1 MSSPR
6 ALSAKSIISPCSS
19 FSWEIQIHNCLL
31 ASLGLRVFPHL
42 CLFSQLPAHSL
53 GDVRAPMSTRPQ
65 ADNKHPWNQLQV
77 FGGVV
82 TVELQGQL
90 RKPKVT
96 EMAVLSLQ
104 RRGLD
109 AFQYRKILNNNNQ
122 SLKAKPVLMIFL
134 LVFFFSFVCSNQA
147 MKH

>member
-1 MSSPR
+1 M
-6 ALSAKSIISPCSS
+6 
-19 FSWEIQIHNCLL
+19 
-31 ASLGLRVFPHL
+31 
-42 CLFSQLPAHSL
+42 
-53 GDVRAPMSTRPQ
+53 
-65 ADNKHPWNQLQV
+65 
-77 FGGVV
+77 
-82 TVELQGQL
+82 ELQGQL

-134 LVFFFSFVCSNQA
+134 LVFFFIRMFKSSNETLNNH
-147 MKH
+147 KIVSLF